1 MLQPI
6 GESVILALYLGLDQ
20 HHMEHISSFWQTES
34 DLVLLLLGLALTVAV
49 GWLGRRLADDRAL
62 DRAWLE
68 EALERRALESQRAL
82 NQARQDLI
90 ATLARGQVLTQ
101 ESHQR
106 VIGGLKDNLDHNL
119 GILQRQ
125 MLQDAAGLRTDLVG
139 RFERL
144 KAALNAELGQGRLS
158 QQHELAELR
167 QALDAAL
174 GRHREA
180 MEQRQQE
187 SVKAQQ
193 QALAATMQAMSAQ
206 VTETFRAAAEELG
219 RRVEGL
225 TSTTDSRLQEISGQ
239 VERRL
244 NEGFQKTTETF
255 SRVLEH
261 LTRIDE
267 AQKKIT
273 ELSSNVVSL
282 QEVLTDKRSRGAFG
296 EVQLSALVANVLPE
310 TAYQLQATLSN
321 GTRVDCLLRLPEP
334 TGNVPIDAKFP
345 LESFQRMTD
354 FDLAASDRTGA
365 ARQFR
370 QDIRRHIHAI
380 ADKYLIAGET
390 AEGAVLFLPAEAIF
404 AEIHAHF
411 PELVQE
417 AQQRRVWLVSPTTLM
432 AVLTTARAVLKDD
445 ATRRQVHIIQDH
457 LRRLGEDFGRFQ
469 LRMDS
474 LARHI
479 AQAHTDVEQVN
490 TSARKISNRFEQID
504 NVQVEG
510 LDAAAA
516 LPRLELGA
524 EES

>member
-1 MLQPI
+1 
-6 GESVILALYLGLDQ
+6 
-20 HHMEHISSFWQTES
+20 MEHIAAFWQSDS
-34 DLVLLLLGLALTVAV
+34 DLVLLLVGLALIVALV
-49 GWLGRRLADDRAL
+49 WLGRRLTEDRAL

-68 EALERRALESQRAL
+68 EELERRALESQRSL
-82 NQARQDLI
+82 DHARQDLV
-90 ATLARGQVLTQ
+90 ATLARSQVLTQ

-106 VIGGLKDNLDHNL
+106 GIGSLKDNLDQNL

-139 RFERL
+139 RFEQL
-144 KAALNAELGQGRLS
+144 KGALNEELAQGRLT
-158 QQHELAELR
+158 QQRELGEVR
-167 QALDAAL
+167 QTLDAAL
-174 GRHREA
+174 TRHREA
-180 MEQRQQE
+180 MEQRQTE
-187 SVKAQQ
+187 SVKSQQ
-193 QALAATMQAMSAQ
+193 ESLATTMHAMSRQ
-206 VTETFRAAAEELG
+206 VTDAFRQSAEDLG
-219 RRVEGL
+219 KRVEGL
-225 TSTTDSRLQEISGQ
+225 TSTTDNRLKEISGQ
-239 VERRL
+239 VEQRL
-244 NEGFQKTTETF
+244 SEGFQKTTETF
-255 SRVLEH
+255 TRVLEH

-273 ELSSNVVSL
+273 ELSTNVVSL

-296 EVQLSALVANVLPE
+296 EVQLSGLVANVLPAN
-310 TAYQLQATLSN
+310 AYELQATLSN

-354 FDLAASDRTGA
+354 FDLAEADRVGAS
-365 ARQFR
+365 RQFR

-380 ADKYLIAGET
+380 ADKYLIPGET

-417 AQQRRVWLVSPTTLM
+417 AQQRRVWMVSPTTLM

-457 LRRLGEDFGRFQ
+457 LRRLAEDFGRFQ
-469 LRMDS
+469 SRMDNLS
-474 LARHI
+474 RHI
-479 AQAHTDVEQVN
+479 AQAHKDVEQVT
-490 TSARKISNRFEQID
+490 TSARKITDRFEKID

-510 LDAAAA
+510 LDATAE
-516 LPRLELGA
+516 LTRLQAPDEVQSEAVVGTQ
-524 EES
+524 EP